1 MPSISFAPMSGPRLR
16 HDLDAIPA
24 YKAGQPARVIPGVS
38 PHKLSSNEIPF
49 PPLPSVLAA
58 AEHALG
64 DMHRYPDFSS
74 STLVRALA
82 ERFSVP
88 ASDIA
93 VATGS
98 VGLAHQVVQIAA
110 GAGDSVMF
118 GWRSFES
125 YPIVT
130 QIAGATRQ
138 AIDLDAADRYDLDAM
153 LAAINDTTRVIFVCN
168 PNNPTGTAVDR
179 DALDRFVNAVPSDI
193 LVIIDEAYREFVDPD
208 RIPDGLDYYRQYENI
223 AVLRTFSKAYGL
235 AALRVGFCIAHEPV
249 AEALRK
255 VQVPFG
261 VSSVAEAASV
271 AALEV
276 EDELLA
282 RVRHIVAERER
293 VLAGL
298 RAMGLHPSE
307 SEANFVWLR
316 LGERTMD
323 FATACEDS
331 GLAVRPFPGEGVRI
345 SIGLEEANDRFLD
358 VAQRWSA

>member
-1 MPSISFAPMSGPRLR
+1 MSGPRLR

-49 PPLPSVLAA
+49 PALPSVLAA
-58 AEHALG
+58 AEDALG
-64 DMHRYPDFSS
+64 DMHRYPDFAS

-82 ERFSVP
+82 QRFSVP
-88 ASDIA
+88 VSDIA

-98 VGLAHQVVQIAA
+98 VGLAQQLVQIAA

-130 QIAGATRQ
+130 QIAGANRQ
-138 AIDLDAADRYDLDAM
+138 AIALDAADRYDLDAM
-153 LAAINDTTRVIFVCN
+153 LSAIDNTTRLIFVCN

-179 DALDRFVNAVPSDI
+179 DALERFVNAVPSDI
-193 LVIIDEAYREFVDPD
+193 LVVIDEAYREFVDPE
-208 RIPDGLDYYRQYENI
+208 RIPDGLDFYRRFDNV

-261 VSSVAEAASV
+261 VSSVAEAAAV
-271 AALEV
+271 AALKV
-276 EDELLA
+276 EDELLE
-282 RVRHIVAERER
+282 RCRHIVAERER
-293 VLAGL
+293 VISRLEACGL
-298 RAMGLHPSE
+298 QPSE
-307 SEANFVWLR
+307 SEANFIWLR

-323 FATACEDS
+323 FATACEDA
-331 GLAVRPFPGEGVRI
+331 GLAVRPFAGEGVRV
-345 SIGLEEANDRFLD
+345 SIGVEEANDRFLN
-358 VAQRWSA
+358 VVERWRA